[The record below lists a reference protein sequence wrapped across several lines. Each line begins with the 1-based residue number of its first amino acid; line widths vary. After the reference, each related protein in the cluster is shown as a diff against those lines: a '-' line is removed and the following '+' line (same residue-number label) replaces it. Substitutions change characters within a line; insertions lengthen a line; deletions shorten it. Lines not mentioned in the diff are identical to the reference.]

1 MIRKLQGGLQKYLHR
16 GFKFYMKDTIRI
28 TLAVALAFA
37 VMAFAGYMLPNI
49 DDFDAEISD
58 TNDDEIVLTWSN
70 SDQSQLNSYEIY
82 RRMDHEDNFRKI
94 TEKSIQSH
102 GSYEYVDQSVFRG
115 QRQGNTVSYRLKGD
129 LNGGIETLAET
140 DINYTSSGVRRTW
153 GSIKRMF
160 Q

>member
-1 MIRKLQGGLQKYLHR
+1 MIRKLQGGLQRYLHR
-16 GFKFYMKDTIRI
+16 GYKFIMKDNIWI
-28 TLAVALAFA
+28 TFIAILAFS
-37 VMAFAGYMLPNI
+37 VMAFASFMLPNI

-58 TNDDEIVLTWSN
+58 NNDDEIILTWSN
-70 SDQSQLNSYEIY
+70 SDQSQLNGYEIY

-94 TEKSIQSH
+94 TEKHVQAH
-102 GSYEYVDQSVFRG
+102 GSYEYVDKSVFRG
-115 QRQGNTVSYRLKGD
+115 ERQGNTVSYRLKGNF
-129 LNGGIETLAET
+129 NGSIETLAET